1 MPYAGPYAVPERFA
15 EATFA
20 SYEPQHPTQ
29 VTAIR
34 RAQAY
39 AHRVATQ
46 VRRSWWQRLSNTMQP
61 TAQVSEGLY
70 VVGPVGVGKTHLL
83 AALYHYLAAEGLSA
97 AFLHSSQLFRDPRPP
112 TDLAR
117 QIADQFPVCC
127 LDEVELDDPANE
139 VRLVRFLQ
147 ALSAAGGIL
156 MATSNVEPEHFLSSM
171 VGTDRFRHF
180 LQEQFRQTYEVI
192 VVDGDDYR
200 HRLEKPGRAWV
211 GPSAESRA
219 AMQATYE
226 RVEGPKQWFTT
237 DALLAATEATPHPRL
252 METLLALDALFI
264 HAIAVTSTDDALRLL
279 RVVDALYTA
288 DGAPVLYFTTAVPPT
303 LWFTPEAQHGMM
315 AQGIAEKFNRTVS
328 RLYAMCSIERLPC
341 QAL

>member
-1 MPYAGPYAVPERFA
+1 MPSGGTYNVPERFA
-15 EATFA
+15 RATFA

-29 VTAIR
+29 VKAIR

-39 AHRVATQ
+39 AHRVAAHA
-46 VRRSWWQRLSNTMQP
+46 RRSWWQRLSDALRP
-61 TAQVSEGLY
+61 TAHASQGLY

-83 AALYHYLAAEGLSA
+83 AALYHELSRQDLSA

-112 TDLAR
+112 TVLAR
-117 QIADQFPVCC
+117 QIAAQYPVCC

-147 ALSAAGGIL
+147 ALSEAGGIL

-171 VGTDRFRHF
+171 VGTDRFQHF

-200 HRLEKPGRAWV
+200 RQLEKPGHAWV
-211 GPSAESRA
+211 GAATESRA
-219 AMQATYE
+219 AMQATYDA
-226 RVEGPKQWFTT
+226 VMGPKQWFEAE
-237 DALLAATEATPHPRL
+237 ALLAATETTPHSHL
-252 METLLALDALFI
+252 MDSLLALDALFI
-264 HAIAVTSTDDALRLL
+264 HAITVTSTDAALRLL

-288 DGAPVLYFTTAVPPT
+288 DEAPVLYFTTAVPPA
-303 LWFTPEAQHGMM
+303 LWFTAEAQHSKM
-315 AQGIAEKFNRTVS
+315 AQGIAEKFNRTIS
-328 RLYAMCSIERLPC
+328 RLYAMCTIERLPTK
-341 QAL
+341 AT

>member
-1 MPYAGPYAVPERFA
+1 MPRSGAYAVPKRFA
-15 EATFA
+15 AATFA

-39 AHRVATQ
+39 AHRVATHAG
-46 VRRSWWQRLSNTMQP
+46 RSWWQRLTGAFSS
-61 TAQVSEGLY
+61 TADTTHGLY

-83 AALYHYLAAEGLSA
+83 AALYHELTGVGVPV
-97 AFLHSSQLFRDPRPP
+97 AFLHSSQLFRDPLPP
-112 TDLAR
+112 TQLAR
-117 QIADQFPVCC
+117 EIASHYPVCC

-147 ALSAAGGIL
+147 TLSAAGGIL

-171 VGTDRFRHF
+171 VGTDRFQHF

-200 HRLEKPGRAWV
+200 RRLDKPGHAWIGPRAETQ
-211 GPSAESRA
+211 AEMRA
-219 AMQATYE
+219 VCSTVTGNTKWITA
-226 RVEGPKQWFTT
+226 
-237 DALLAATEATPHPRL
+237 DALLSATETTPHRHL
-252 METLLALDALFI
+252 MDDLLALDALFI
-264 HAIAVTSTDDALRLL
+264 HAITVTSTDDALRLL

-288 DGAPVLYFTTAVPPT
+288 DEAPVLYFTSSTPPT
-303 LWFTPEAQHGMM
+303 LWFKPEAQHGKM

-328 RLYAMCSIERLPC
+328 RLYAMCTIERLPTA
-341 QAL
+341 AL

>member
-1 MPYAGPYAVPERFA
+1 MPSGSAYDVPERFA

-20 SYEPQHPTQ
+20 SYEPQHPSQ
-29 VTAIR
+29 VTATR

-39 AHRVATQ
+39 AYRVAAHA
-46 VRRSWWQRLSNTMQP
+46 RHSWWQRLGDAFRPATHASQ
-61 TAQVSEGLY
+61 GLY

-83 AALYHYLAAEGLSA
+83 AALYHELAQQGLSP
-97 AFLHSSQLFRDPRPP
+97 AFLHSSQLFRDPLPP
-112 TDLAR
+112 TVLAH
-117 QIADQFPVCC
+117 QIAAHHSVCC

-139 VRLVRFLQ
+139 VRLVRFLH
-147 ALSAAGGIL
+147 ALSEAGGIL
-156 MATSNVEPEHFLSSM
+156 MATSNVKPEHFLSSM

-200 HRLEKPGRAWV
+200 HRLEKPGHAWV
-211 GPSAESRA
+211 GPAAGSRA
-219 AMQATYE
+219 AMQAAHDAAG
-226 RVEGPKQWFTT
+226 GPKQWFEAE
-237 DALLAATEATPHPRL
+237 ALLAATETTPHPRL
-252 METLLALDALFI
+252 MDSLLALDALFI
-264 HAIAVTSTDDALRLL
+264 HAITVTSTDDALRLL

-303 LWFTPEAQHGMM
+303 LWFTPEAQHGKM

-328 RLYAMCSIERLPC
+328 RLYAMCTIERLP
-341 QAL
+341 AKTR